1 MSITSSF
8 PVGEELDR
16 TLTFESFRQR
26 RSNEE
31 ERAHQ
36 AKLDALQVWGGF
48 ACRVWG
54 LRGWGCRGSKGHR
67 VGSKEWK
74 VVGGGKGQGIGV
86 VRLGG
91 VRE

>member
-54 LRGWGCRGSKGHR
+54 LRG
-67 VGSKEWK
+67 
-74 VVGGGKGQGIGV
+74 
-86 VRLGG
+86 
-91 VRE
+91 